1 MSGKKMMDAD
11 RLETLIV
18 RLHCACT
25 LLGMVHGIVESQP
38 ATAADALYSVLDAFN
53 RIHQDFETEIEKADS
68 K

>member
-25 LLGMVHGIVESQP
+25 LLDIVFDTVTEGQ
-38 ATAADALYSVLDAFN
+38 TADALYSVLETFK
-53 RIHQDFETEIEKADS
+53 RIHEDLQTEFKNAVEK
-68 K
+68 

>member
-18 RLHCACT
+18 RLHCACASLDVIRDAVT
-25 LLGMVHGIVESQP
+25 ESP
-38 ATAADALYSVLDAFN
+38 AADALYSVLETFR
-53 RIHQDFETEIEKADS
+53 RIQQDFETEIEKTDS